1 MKNSKVIKPV
11 VPLPRRKVKPLPDFT
26 PPDPNFKLSS
36 MAGLLIDD
44 EKLQKAYKSG
54 LID

>member
-11 VPLPRRKVKPLPDFT
+11 VPLPRIKVKPLPDFT

-36 MAGLLIDD
+36 MFGLLKDD
-44 EKLQKAYKSG
+44 EKLQKAYKAG
-54 LID
+54 LTD